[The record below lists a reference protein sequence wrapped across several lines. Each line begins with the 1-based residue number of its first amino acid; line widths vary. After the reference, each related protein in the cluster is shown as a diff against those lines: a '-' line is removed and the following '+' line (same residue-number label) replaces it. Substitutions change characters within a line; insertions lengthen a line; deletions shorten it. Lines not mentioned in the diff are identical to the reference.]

1 MHGVSLSIGGSDPLD
16 RDYLKSL
23 AALARRVQPEL
34 ISDHLCWTGI
44 DGVQL
49 HDLMPLPHTVE
60 AVRHVA
66 RRVRQ
71 VQDALGRQLLL
82 ENVSSYLRFDG
93 DELSEWQFLAA
104 IVAESG
110 CGVLLD
116 VNNVYVNSHNHGFD
130 PRTFL
135 DGLPLGSVQQI
146 HLAGHAVDA
155 SGSGLLIDT
164 HDAPVCD
171 AVWAL
176 YAHAL
181 RRFGDVPAM
190 IERDDHI
197 PPLETLLAELEQARR
212 VAADAG
218 PRGALA

>member
-1 MHGVSLSIGGSDPLD
+1 M
-16 RDYLKSL
+16 
-23 AALARRVQPEL
+23 
-34 ISDHLCWTGI
+34 SDHLCWTGI

-116 VNNVYVNSHNHGFD
+116 VNNVYVRSDERRVGKEWV
-130 PRTFL
+130 RTFR
-135 DGLPLGSVQQI
+135 SR
-146 HLAGHAVDA
+146 
-155 SGSGLLIDT
+155 
-164 HDAPVCD
+164 
-171 AVWAL
+171 W
-176 YAHAL
+176 
-181 RRFGDVPAM
+181 
-190 IERDDHI
+190 
-197 PPLETLLAELEQARR
+197 
-212 VAADAG
+212 G
-218 PRGALA
+218 PFHNKKKKT